1 MSLWKTAPSLDD
13 LNKSSRGTLSEH
25 MGIVFTEVGPDYLVA
40 TMPVRDTNKQPYGL
54 LHGGASCVL
63 AETIGSV
70 ASNLCVDNSKDYVVG
85 QVIEA
90 NHLRPAT
97 DGHVKAHVKP
107 IHIGR
112 TSHLWEI
119 LITDDNNK
127 LVCHSKLTTRV
138 VSRVAV

>member
-1 MSLWKTAPSLDD
+1 MPLWKIPPSLDEI
-13 LNKSSRGTLSEH
+13 NNTSKGTLSEH
-25 MGIVFTEVGPDYLVA
+25 MGIVFTEIGADYLVA
-40 TMPVRDTNKQPYGL
+40 TMPVRATNKQPYGL

-63 AETIGSV
+63 AETLGSV
-70 ASNLCVDNSKDYVVG
+70 ASNLCLDNSKEYAVG

-97 DGHVKAHVKP
+97 SGNVTATVRP

-119 LITDDNNK
+119 TLIDENGK
-127 LVCHSKLTTRV
+127 LTCHSKLTTRV
-138 VSRVAV
+138 VDR

>member
-13 LNKSSRGTLSEH
+13 LNNTSRGTLSEH
-25 MGIVFTEVGPDYLVA
+25 MGIVFTEVGTDYLVA
-40 TMPVRDTNKQPYGL
+40 TMPVRATNKQPYGL

-63 AETIGSV
+63 AETLGSV
-70 ASNLCVDNSKDYVVG
+70 ASNLCIDNSKEYAVG

-97 DGHVKAHVKP
+97 SGNVSATVRP

-119 LITDDNNK
+119 VLSDENGKIT
-127 LVCHSKLTTRV
+127 CHSKLTTRV
-138 VSRVAV
+138 VAR

>member
-1 MSLWKTAPSLDD
+1 MPLWKITPSLDEI
-13 LNKSSRGTLSEH
+13 NNTSKGTLSEH
-25 MGIVFTEVGPDYLVA
+25 MGIVFTEIGADYLVA
-40 TMPVRDTNKQPYGL
+40 TMPVRATNKQPYGL

-63 AETIGSV
+63 AETLGSV
-70 ASNLCVDNSKDYVVG
+70 ASNLCLDNSKEYAVG

-97 DGHVKAHVKP
+97 SGNVTATVRP

-119 LITDDNNK
+119 TLIDESGK
-127 LVCHSKLTTRV
+127 LTCHSKLTTRV
-138 VSRVAV
+138 VDR